1 MSTTSRTAEPSTFHH
16 ILVARLTVVDH
27 FLGDIKRLLWSYL
40 PPIVPSIINVS
51 TTTPIPCAVR
61 PFDSDRDHHIYCV
74 SRRDRRTVFRWSTL
88 HSLPPLQPG
97 QERPSDEDLTDVLF
111 KLDAVPVLG
120 CVYGS
125 QLFYTVR
132 GDPKKLRRRPV
143 QRGIA
148 APTVVDLPEPVT
160 QLQVASGALFFVAG
174 RSYKLYMIDNPSARA
189 RQVDTLTKADADDSE
204 SIDDVG
210 DEDDFGEET
219 DSYTPE
225 PIFQNAKI
233 EDGEVTEILY
243 IQGGTMGRLCYWR
256 DGQASVLSPGVRTR
270 MCRLVPH
277 TKAGICCGFFGS
289 SWDMSF
295 YVYDMIEHRVVALSE
310 MGIDLANEEL
320 ISLSIDNNWVVTTV
334 TSSRRSPNHHNPYQ
348 HHTGKLR
355 LIELDYE
362 DGTYSDDDAPLRF
375 HFAGKDSEDDD
386 DDSESP
392 RSTTSSAMNYYLS
405 DQYRWGPNY
414 DSFYPQWALY

>member
-1 MSTTSRTAEPSTFHH
+1 MSTKSRTAEPSTVHH

-27 FLGDIKRLLWSYL
+27 LLEDIKRLLWSYF

-51 TTTPIPCAVR
+51 TTTSIPCAVR
-61 PFDSDRDHHIYCV
+61 PFESDCDHHIYCV

-97 QERPSDEDLTDVLF
+97 QERPSDEDMTDVLF
-111 KLDAVPVLG
+111 RLDAVPVLG

-148 APTVVDLPEPVT
+148 APTVVDLPGPAT
-160 QLQVASGALFFVAG
+160 QLQVASGALFFVAE
-174 RSYKLYMIDNPSARA
+174 RSYKLYMIDKPSARA
-189 RQVDTLTKADADDSE
+189 RQVATLTKADADDSDG
-204 SIDDVG
+204 IDDIG

-233 EDGEVTEILY
+233 EDGKVTEILY
-243 IQGGTMGRLCYWR
+243 IQGDTMGRLCYWR
-256 DGQASVLSPGVRTR
+256 DGQASVFSPGVRAR

-277 TKAGICCGFFGS
+277 SKDGICCGFFGS

-295 YVYDMIEHRVVALSE
+295 YVYDIVDHRVVASSE
-310 MGIDLANEEL
+310 MGIDLADEEL
-320 ISLSIDNNWVVTTV
+320 ISLSIDNNWVVTT
-334 TSSRRSPNHHNPYQ
+334 
-348 HHTGKLR
+348 
-355 LIELDYE
+355 
-362 DGTYSDDDAPLRF
+362 
-375 HFAGKDSEDDD
+375 
-386 DDSESP
+386 
-392 RSTTSSAMNYYLS
+392 
-405 DQYRWGPNY
+405 
-414 DSFYPQWALY
+414 